1 MVSVRFFCLQH
12 YNYRNPLHQIYCSRQ
27 GNKKTLR
34 SKRRHTEHFRERD
47 KKRAEKKR
55 NLQSGGARGREVVR
69 NDVDVGENA
78 PAERQPMTSTY
89 SSGRKI

>member
-1 MVSVRFFCLQH
+1 MTSAQLLYFARF
-12 YNYRNPLHQIYCSRQ
+12 NYANPCHKTYCFRQ
-27 GNKKTLR
+27 GNKKMFR
-34 SKRRHTEHFRERD
+34 NKRRHTEYFRERD